1 MYNSIIY
8 IIEHFFP
15 IFWVIYYPIDFDVLL
30 IAVKQISGSCK
41 TVLRSCQTVIKQ
53 LQTVV
58 RQSSC
63 SHKQS
68 SGIHQA
74 VLGSQQAVTDSLRA
88 FIRQATSSYRQSAGS
103 HLVVISLLE
112 LSFIAQPLRLKVF
125 SVFFLNHQC
134 CLLGNRYCHL
144 QFWCGFFCKMHL
156 KLNNW
161 LFPPS
166 LITTYN

>member
-41 TVLRSCQTVIKQ
+41 TVLRRCQTVIKQ

-74 VLGSQQAVTDSLRA
+74 VLGSQQAVTDSLWA
-88 FIRQATSSYRQSAGS
+88 FIRQSTSSHRQSAGSHQAVKKRQSSGS

-144 QFWCGFFCKMHL
+144 QF
-156 KLNNW
+156 
-161 LFPPS
+161 
-166 LITTYN
+166 